1 MKRIL
6 VTGGAGFIG
15 AHLVDSL
22 IASGYKVRVLDR
34 IPVEIRPTWRESAQ
48 IEYLM
53 GDFSDHSLIDAALK
67 DIDIVYHL
75 VSTTIPATS
84 NIDPIFD
91 VQSNLIGTL
100 SLLRTAL
107 QAGVKKVIFV
117 SSGGTVYGKPR
128 SLPIKETDPTD
139 PICSY
144 GITKLAIEKYLHMFN
159 ELHGLEFLVFR
170 LANPFGERQR
180 PGAQGVIAAF
190 IQKLVNGQA
199 IEIWGDG
206 SVVRDYIYIRDV
218 VDILVRGISYNGA
231 SHIFNLGSG
240 QGRSLNEI
248 IDVLRSVTGRTV
260 DCSFKE
266 GRPLDVPKSIL
277 DISLVKQ
284 EFGWQPSNDFAGDI
298 SKTWNWFQASQ
309 SKDKRSQ

>member
-15 AHLVDSL
+15 AHLVDQL
-22 IASGYKVRVLDR
+22 IVSGYQVRVLDR
-34 IPVEIRPTWRESAQ
+34 IPVEIRPAWMDSVQ
-48 IEYLM
+48 VEYLM
-53 GDFSDHSLIDAALK
+53 GDFSDHSLIDVALK
-67 DIDIVYHL
+67 DIDIIYHL

-100 SLLRTAL
+100 SLLQMAL
-107 QAGVKKVIFV
+107 RAGVKKVIFV
-117 SSGGTVYGKPR
+117 SSGGTVYGKPK
-128 SLPIKETDPTD
+128 SLPIKETNPTD

-159 ELHGLEFLVFR
+159 ELHGLEYLVFR

-180 PGAQGVIAAF
+180 PGAQGAIAAF
-190 IQKLVNGQA
+190 IQKLITGQP

-218 VDILVRGISYNGA
+218 VDVLVRGASYNGG
-231 SHIFNLGSG
+231 SHVFNLGSG

-248 IDVLRSVTGRTV
+248 IDTLRKVTGNPVECT
-260 DCSFKE
+260 FKNA
-266 GRPLDVPKSIL
+266 RPLDVPKSVL
-277 DISLVKQ
+277 DIALIKQ
-284 EFGWQPSNDFAGDI
+284 EFDWQPSLDFPGDLL
-298 SKTWNWFQASQ
+298 KTWNWFSQ
-309 SKDKRSQ
+309 TKV